1 MSIDLFY
8 FQPAPEGD
16 DSKKKDKGLIS
27 PKQVVENASKK
38 AQKMSNSKV
47 KNTGLIQN
55 EGNSKLL
62 TDDGR
67 EIFNENK

>member
-1 MSIDLFY
+1 MSMNLFY
-8 FQPAPEGD
+8 FHPEKEGD

-27 PKQVVENASKK
+27 PKQVMENASKK
-38 AQKMSNSKV
+38 AKNMSDSKA

-55 EGNSKLL
+55 EGERKLL